1 MTTESIPAGYRR
13 NAKGHLVE
21 ESLISPIDTMRDQ
34 LVMDIVEE
42 TRAISRQLLD
52 FKMRRL
58 ADIAALVELS
68 AGEYKVRIGGKKGN
82 VTLLSFNGRFKVLR
96 VIADNITFDERLH
109 AAKALIDECLNEWS
123 EGSPAELRLIV
134 QDAFD
139 VDKQGHVS
147 TGKILA
153 LRRYAIKDERWQR
166 AMVAIG
172 EAVQV
177 VGTKPYIRVYELDER
192 TGKYVQLSLDVAGV
206 C

>member
-1 MTTESIPAGYRR
+1 MNTDTIPAGYRKD
-13 NAKGHLVE
+13 AKGRLVE
-21 ESLISPIDTMRDQ
+21 EGQIRPIDKMRDQ
-34 LVMDIVEE
+34 LVLEIVEE
-42 TRAISRQLLD
+42 TRALNKLLLD
-52 FKMRRL
+52 FKARRL

-153 LRRYAIKDERWQR
+153 LRRYVIKDERWQR

-192 TGKYVQLSLDVAGV
+192 SGKYVQLSLDVAGV
-206 C
+206 